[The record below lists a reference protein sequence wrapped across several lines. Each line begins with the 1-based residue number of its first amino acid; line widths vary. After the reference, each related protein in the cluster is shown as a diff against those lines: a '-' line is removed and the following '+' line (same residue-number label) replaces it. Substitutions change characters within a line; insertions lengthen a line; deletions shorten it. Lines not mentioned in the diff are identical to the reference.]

1 MHAWCRTEASLS
13 DSTCEALID
22 STLAR
27 AREVRRRAKELRQFA
42 QSAVARWEWTVGA
55 RLGAP
60 QPLASERYEGLSRVR
75 RLAKP
80 PREGEP
86 GERYGFDAEGAV
98 VWRHVPLPGGAID
111 VYQRRT
117 PAGVEA
123 VTFGAGAVR
132 RAEFTRF
139 SDGRAICSATV
150 FDAGGHEWEL
160 YEYENGRLVRVRTH
174 DDPQDPPY
182 FTDPVDSEDVID
194 YDERGRVTRI
204 VQTASTGV
212 RQVLYSTRGA
222 GPSKRTVAGDAV
234 EELVSAVRAH
244 VAAHPPTEPVY
255 ALLLQYDDERPL
267 PPVVAFGAESYR
279 TRVTTEG
286 DDDGL
291 LYLLWNPAEFD
302 DFDPV
307 GLGGQPLV
315 GATDRLAEL
324 STDLEAVDPDGT
336 TARTVLRRACRRLNE
351 LDWRSTLKATDDFV
365 VTCVG
370 LEMDDFEADFKASV
384 PSAELR
390 RRVRR
395 AGLLKR

>member
-1 MHAWCRTEASLS
+1 MEASLS
-13 DSTCEALID
+13 DSADHALIA
-22 STLAR
+22 SVLAL
-27 AREVRRRAKELRQFA
+27 AREVRGRADELRRFA
-42 QSAVARWEWTVGA
+42 QSAAERWEWTAGGA

-60 QPLASERYEGLSRVR
+60 QPLASQRYEGVGRVR
-75 RLAKP
+75 RLARP
-80 PREGEP
+80 PDDP
-86 GERYGFDAEGAV
+86 QDGERYGLDADGSV
-98 VWRHVPLPGGAID
+98 VWRRVTLHDGTID
-111 VYQRRT
+111 VFQRRT
-117 PAGVEA
+117 PDGVEA
-123 VTFGAGAVR
+123 ASFIADDLGPTS
-132 RAEFTRF
+132 FTRF
-139 SDGRAICSATV
+139 VDGRAICSATV
-150 FDAGGHEWEL
+150 FDTGGHEWEL
-160 YEYENGRLVRVRTH
+160 YEYEDNRLVRVVAHH
-174 DDPQDPPY
+174 DLQYPPY
-182 FTDPVDSEDVID
+182 FTEPVDSEDVID

-222 GPSKRTVAGDAV
+222 GPSKRTVAAEAV